1 MPSGSRSRFVRGA
14 LLTSLFAAAVVGAQN
29 APRQVTGKVPAHRI
43 NELKLAG
50 LQPGRDS
57 LEKAERLYKGL
68 GDSPKP
74 EGETVWDDVCRK
86 TSLFISYDGK
96 RKIETIRLSRM
107 AGSTDADCFDK
118 ERPLQTGR
126 GLRLGDHTAKVTQLY
141 GRPNSLS
148 PSTKNGQPLELW
160 YHAFD
165 WAGADVPQVME
176 VLCTR
181 EADGKAGRVVEI
193 TLAAPSL

>member
-1 MPSGSRSRFVRGA
+1 
-14 LLTSLFAAAVVGAQN
+14 
-29 APRQVTGKVPAHRI
+29 
-43 NELKLAG
+43 LAG